1 MTQRAPIL
9 GISGLIL
16 LFFGSLA
23 HWLTYN
29 PAEGFFA
36 FRWFSATHLVVGL
49 VCLIGQFVAGQGS
62 WTTFLGR
69 RSTRYGANAVLYS
82 LVFVVVFG
90 MINFLGARYHSRIDV
105 TSAGVNSLSD
115 QSRSVI
121 DALEGTVR
129 VDAFVEN
136 GANPVLEEMLSA
148 YRYESDKIEFQV
160 IDPQLRP
167 ELTQEAGITQV
178 PSLRIAFGERST
190 VVTAIEEEAITN
202 GIHRVTSAAQKKV
215 YFLEGH
221 GEGSIDDHKTPTG
234 LGFFAAALR
243 NQNYVV
249 EKLFLAETEA
259 VPGDASVVIVPPADR
274 EIFAGELELLG
285 NYMRAGG
292 RVMFLL
298 EPQMNAEVVEF
309 LAPWGVEVGNDV
321 ILDQQVRLFQGPTL
335 GFEPV
340 VSTYSQHPSV
350 KPLTDRTLFS
360 FARSV
365 RPSAAPP
372 KGIVLDTIALTA
384 KTSWGETNVD
394 RLLSQSEAGFEENSD
409 IAGPVPIAVAASAY
423 VRDIGGEGDAEFEML
438 VFGDGSFVTNKF
450 WRQLFNDA
458 LALAGVG
465 WLAGQEEL
473 ISIGSRAIRASRA
486 HLTAAQATTVF
497 VLTVIVLPEAILMLG
512 ILVWWR
518 RSSL

>member
-1 MTQRAPIL
+1 MSQRAPIL
-9 GISGLIL
+9 GITGLIL
-16 LFFGSLA
+16 LFFGFLA

-29 PAEGFFA
+29 PAEGFFS
-36 FRWFSATHLVVGL
+36 FRWFSAAHLAVGL
-49 VCLIGQFVAGQGS
+49 ACLIGQFVTGQGS
-62 WTTFLGR
+62 WKIFLGR
-69 RSTRYGANAVLYS
+69 RSTRYGANAVIYS
-82 LVFVVVFG
+82 LIFVVVFA

-105 TSAGVNSLSD
+105 TSANVNSLSD
-115 QSRSVI
+115 QSRSVLE
-121 DALEGTVR
+121 AVEGTVT

-136 GANPVLEEMLSA
+136 GASPVLEEMLSA
-148 YRYESDKIEFQV
+148 YRYESDNIEYQLV
-160 IDPQLRP
+160 DPQLRP

-190 VVTAIEEEAITN
+190 VVTAMEEEAITN
-202 GIHRVTSAAQKKV
+202 GIHRVTAASQKKV

-221 GEGSIDDHKTPTG
+221 GEADIDDNKTPTG

-243 NQNYVV
+243 NQNYLV
-249 EKLFLAETEA
+249 EKLFLAETEE
-259 VPGDASVVIVPPADR
+259 VPEDASVVIVPPSSR
-274 EIFAGELELLG
+274 EIFAGELKLLG
-285 NYMRAGG
+285 DYMRAGG

-298 EPQMNAEVVEF
+298 EPQMNAEVAEF
-309 LAPWGVEVGNDV
+309 LTAWGVEVGNDV
-321 ILDQQVRLFQGPTL
+321 ILDQQVRLFEGPTL

-340 VSTYSQHPSV
+340 VSTYSEHPSV

-365 RPSAAPP
+365 RPAAAPP
-372 KGIVLDTIALTA
+372 KGIVLDSIALTA

-394 RLLSQSEAGFEENSD
+394 RLLGQSEAGFEEGED

-423 VRDIGGEGDAEFEML
+423 VRDIGGEGDAEFQML

-465 WLAGQEEL
+465 WLAGQDEL

-512 ILVWWR
+512 IFVWWR